1 MGYKLKTKPKIKA
14 ICEKRLRL
22 KDWHA
27 IAENLIKEARHSLP
41 ATRLLLSILQQEDGG
56 DTSNANKNGEQAMA
70 FNSKDIIQ
78 MLNEEENDDEK

>member
-1 MGYKLKTKPKIKA
+1 MGYKLKKKPKIKA

-22 KDWHA
+22 KDWNA

-41 ATRLLLSILQQEDGG
+41 ATRLLLSILQEKDGG
-56 DTSNANKNGEQAMA
+56 NTSDANKGGEQVIEYD
-70 FNSKDIIQ
+70 SRKIIQ

>member
-1 MGYKLKTKPKIKA
+1 MGYKLKKKPKIKA

-22 KDWHA
+22 KDWNA

-56 DTSNANKNGEQAMA
+56 NTSNANKVGEQGIE
-70 FNSKDIIQ
+70 FDSRKIIQ

>member
-1 MGYKLKTKPKIKA
+1 MGYKLKKKPKIKA

-22 KDWHA
+22 KDWNA

-41 ATRLLLSILQQEDGG
+41 ATRLLLSILQEKDGG
-56 DTSNANKNGEQAMA
+56 NTSDANKVGEQGIE
-70 FNSKDIIQ
+70 FDSRKIIQ

>member
-1 MGYKLKTKPKIKA
+1 MGYKLKKKPKIKA

-41 ATRLLLSILQQEDGG
+41 ATRLLLSILQEKDGG
-56 DTSNANKNGEQAMA
+56 NTSDANKVGEQVIEYD
-70 FNSKDIIQ
+70 SRKIIQ